1 MDSLDSC
8 RHSLFVHIP
17 CRLKQCMCLI
27 LEIDKLGDKYGIFLP
42 KGANYYV
49 EDVGIKLVEKYGVNV
64 LKEVAKLNFSN
75 TDRILKEVRK

>member
-1 MDSLDSC
+1 MLFRSEDKCLSVACSSLIS
-8 RHSLFVHIP
+8 RYIFV
-17 CRLKQCMCLI
+17 K
-27 LEIDKLGDKYGIFLP
+27 EIDKLGDKYGIFLP

-49 EDVGIKLVEKYGVNV
+49 EDVGIKLVEKYGINV